1 MIPSETLERFFGHS
15 GVNQIQAFGTKRD
28 LPDPRKPA
36 FPLLHDPLAA
46 FAPPHHQGRHQ
57 QGDQDGHSDEG
68 AQDAVGRVPEEAS
81 RQRAVVEVVPV
92 DPDEELV
99 HQPVGP
105 EASHLQ
111 SHQEGAVR
119 QLTVD
124 SAYLATQKKKKKSW
138 VS

>member
-1 MIPSETLERFFGHS
+1 MCGKRPPVPSLDH
-15 GVNQIQAFGTKRD
+15 
-28 LPDPRKPA
+28 
-36 FPLLHDPLAA
+36 PLAA

-57 QGDQDGHSDEG
+57 QGDQDGHGDEG
-68 AQDAVGRVPEEAS
+68 AQDAVGRVPEEAAG
-81 RQRAVVEVVPV
+81 QRAVLEVVPV

-111 SHQEGAVR
+111 SHQEGAVG

-124 SAYLATQKKKKKSW
+124 SAYSPT
-138 VS
+138 

>member
-1 MIPSETLERFFGHS
+1 MCGKASCPVSR
-15 GVNQIQAFGTKRD
+15 
-28 LPDPRKPA
+28 
-36 FPLLHDPLAA
+36 PLDHPLAA

-57 QGDQDGHSDEG
+57 QGDQDGHGDEG
-68 AQDAVGRVPEEAS
+68 AQDAVGRVPEEAAG
-81 RQRAVVEVVPV
+81 QRAVVEVVPV

-111 SHQEGAVR
+111 SHQEGAVG

-124 SAYLATQKKKKKSW
+124 SAYSAT
-138 VS
+138 